1 MMRTTVAEYVAG
13 YEEKLHDYADP
24 IVAEGAAAYMGHV
37 SAFVGVKATHR
48 REAMKEFLQSEGLPS
63 HAELPDFVRLCWDRP
78 YREMQYFGME
88 VVQKLMKKAAREDI
102 EIIEFMVVNKS
113 WWDTVDFIAAHL
125 AGAYFRAFG
134 EEICGRTRQWMNSCN
149 IWLQRSALLFQLH
162 WKEQTDVALL
172 FEYVEELSGVKEFFI
187 EKAIGWA
194 LRQLSRTYPEEV
206 RQFVETHTLRPLSR
220 REALRLL
227 IN

>member
-1 MMRTTVAEYVAG
+1 MMHTTLAEYVAG

-24 IVAEGAAAYMGHV
+24 VVAEGAAAYMRHLSTFIGV
-37 SAFVGVKATHR
+37 SAPLR
-48 REAMKEFLQSEGLPS
+48 RVTMKEYLKLSGLPS
-63 HAELPDFVRLCWDRP
+63 RAEMPLFVKLCWDRP

-88 VVQKLMKKAAREDI
+88 VAQKVMKKAAKGDI

-125 AGAYFRAFG
+125 ARTYFRRFG
-134 EEICGRTRQWMNSCN
+134 DEIRPRTRRWIDSGN

-162 WKEQTDVALL
+162 WKEQTDMALL
-172 FEYVEELSGVKEFFI
+172 FEYVEELIVVKEFFI

-194 LRQLSRTYPEEV
+194 LRQLSRTYPAEV
-206 RQFVETHTLRPLSR
+206 SRFVETHTLRPLSR

-227 IN
+227 NH